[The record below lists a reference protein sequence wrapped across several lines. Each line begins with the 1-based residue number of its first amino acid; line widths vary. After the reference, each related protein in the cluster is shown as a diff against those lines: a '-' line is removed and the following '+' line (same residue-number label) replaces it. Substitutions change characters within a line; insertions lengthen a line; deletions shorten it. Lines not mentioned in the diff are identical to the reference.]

1 MVGKA
6 WWWEKEGCCSPL
18 LHLVG
23 SLTGWLLFSPL
34 LLLQQLGVCV
44 WHSSHPRAWIFALV
58 FCLRFALFSHG
69 PRYQPTE
76 CRLSLQLNANANT
89 RLYYSGRSTFQQS
102 ESGAQNKDKI
112 DWENNIWSLEVLSV
126 AAATDRLAL
135 QEIQPCTMCCK
146 NCLFYITYNNKTVVL
161 SGITCGFTCS

>member
-6 WWWEKEGCCSPL
+6 RRWEKEGCRSPP

-34 LLLQQLGVCV
+34 LLLQRLGVCV
-44 WHSSHPRAWIFALV
+44 WRSGHPRAWIFALV

-69 PRYQPTE
+69 PRCQPTE
-76 CRLSLQLNANANT
+76 CRLSLELNANANT

-102 ESGAQNKDKI
+102 GSRAQNKDKI
-112 DWENNIWSLEVLSV
+112 DWENNIWSLEVLSA
-126 AAATDRLAL
+126 AAATSQARSPSSAWNPAMYDVMWKRFIL
-135 QEIQPCTMCCK
+135 QSVQW
-146 NCLFYITYNNKTVVL
+146 
-161 SGITCGFTCS
+161 